1 MTKKDKQKKQRVKY
15 SELPAA
21 RAAYLRSVRRDK
33 VKVLSLQIAVLILF
47 LGLWQ
52 LLASTGV
59 IDDFITSS
67 PIRIIKTL
75 GTLIKQDLLK
85 HVGITLLE
93 CIVGFVVSS
102 ALGFFIAVGLWSSK
116 TARRV
121 LEPYI
126 VTLNSLPK
134 IALGPIIIVWMGAG
148 KKAIVTMTVLICV
161 IVTVISVLG
170 GFLACDEGK
179 LLLMRSM
186 GATRTQTFFKL
197 ILPQSLPNLISVLK
211 INVGLAWVGTIMGEY
226 LVSSAGL
233 GYLIIY
239 GGQVFKL
246 DLVMTSTVILCV
258 LAALMYLGVAL
269 LERHVASKR

>member
-1 MTKKDKQKKQRVKY
+1 MTKDKHKQKIKTK
-15 SELPAA
+15 ELPAA
-21 RAAYLRSVRRDK
+21 RQLYLKKIRREKIK
-33 VKVLSLQIAVLILF
+33 VAVLQAVILVAF

-67 PIRIIKTL
+67 PLRIAKMMTQL
-75 GTLIKQDLLK
+75 LSQDIFK
-85 HVGITLLE
+85 HIGITLFE
-93 CIVGFVVSS
+93 CIIGFVLSG
-102 ALGFFIAVGLWSSK
+102 AIGFAIAVGLWASE

-148 KKAIVTMTVLICV
+148 IKAIVTMTVLICV
-161 IVTVISVLG
+161 IVTVISVLA
-170 GFLACDEGK
+170 GFLACDDGK
-179 LLLMRSM
+179 ILLMKSM
-186 GATRTQTFFKL
+186 GASKIQIFFKL
-197 ILPQSLPNLISVLK
+197 VLPNSLPNLISVLK

-226 LVSSAGL
+226 LVSGAGL

-269 LERHVASKR
+269 IEEKVASKR

>member
-1 MTKKDKQKKQRVKY
+1 MTKDKRKQKIKTK
-15 SELPAA
+15 ELPVA
-21 RAAYLRSVRRDK
+21 RQLYLKKIRREKIK
-33 VKVLSLQIAVLILF
+33 VAVLQAVILVAF

-67 PIRIIKTL
+67 PLRIAKMMTQL
-75 GTLIKQDLLK
+75 LSQDIFK
-85 HVGITLLE
+85 HIGITLFE
-93 CIVGFVVSS
+93 CIIGFVLSG
-102 ALGFFIAVGLWSSK
+102 AIGFAIAVGLWASE

-148 KKAIVTMTVLICV
+148 IKAIVTMTVLICV
-161 IVTVISVLG
+161 IVTVISVLA
-170 GFLACDEGK
+170 GFLACDDGK
-179 LLLMRSM
+179 ILLMKSM
-186 GATRTQTFFKL
+186 GASKIQIFFKL
-197 ILPQSLPNLISVLK
+197 VLPNSLPNLISVLK

-226 LVSSAGL
+226 LVYGAGL

-269 LERHVASKR
+269 IEKKVASKR